1 MHNDSHVENLMDKM
15 HRAIVA
21 GDFVQMQALTPELEA
36 AVSGLKPDPARRSVA
51 RLQAK
56 AKRNTAAALAAG
68 KGVRAA
74 IQRLAEVRENAAGLM
89 TYDENGKRPASGGGG
104 ELSRR
109 L

>member
-1 MHNDSHVENLMDKM
+1 MRTETDIENLMDSL
-15 HRAIVA
+15 HAAIIS
-21 GDFVQMQALTPELEA
+21 GDFTQMQALTPDLETA
-36 AVSGLKPDPARRSVA
+36 LSGLKPSAGRRAMA

-89 TYDENGKRPASGGGG
+89 TYDENGNRPAQSGGN

>member
-1 MHNDSHVENLMDKM
+1 MQTEPDIETLMDSL
-15 HRAIVA
+15 HAALVC
-21 GDFVQMQALTPELEA
+21 GDFMQMQALTPDLETA
-36 AVSGLKPDPARRSVA
+36 LTGLKPSAGRRTMA

-74 IQRLAEVRENAAGLM
+74 ILRLAEVRENAAGLM
-89 TYDENGKRPASGGGG
+89 TYDENGKRPPKGGGG